1 MGNRNNRWKSLF
13 LFCLGLALGAT
24 LCMKWLETGFEYS
37 GGRFGIVGLE
47 ASYDRMQIQA
57 VLGGLSPLVR
67 EALKNHLYFDFAF
80 MAGVYPGIAALL
92 MMAGDRISSP
102 GWRKILLVLA
112 ALQTLAWTC
121 DVLENRYLL
130 NWVNGE
136 RVPADLSGYHL
147 VVYLKWGL
155 ALTGLLVALLLLL
168 RRKKKVA

>member
-1 MGNRNNRWKSLF
+1 
-13 LFCLGLALGAT
+13 
-24 LCMKWLETGFEYS
+24 
-37 GGRFGIVGLE
+37 
-47 ASYDRMQIQA
+47 
-57 VLGGLSPLVR
+57 
-67 EALKNHLYFDFAF
+67 
-80 MAGVYPGIAALL
+80 